1 MDTFTGAPFEYNSSI
16 VNVNIDNRLAGI
28 LSQFNDDYIMDVV
41 NDSLADRIR
50 LYNLP
55 RPNVVNA
62 FETVFKELTNGF
74 EMRNEEILATRLRV
88 YSNIINM
95 ICKYYSLTF
104 IPSDETDSYS
114 IAYWLY
120 DFLVSNFTENLKN
133 FYAFFLIG
141 ERDSIYSGLEL
152 ADTKKA
158 NDGTI
163 LLYSKK
169 LFKNP
174 KLAAIHC
181 NLEYIISQINNFDIA
196 FPTILRYVYQS
207 NPNIS
212 SYISNMVSDD
222 TGTFFRNFY
231 QAYVLNSKDSADI
244 LTYIKLSLQQIGGE
258 IE

>member
-95 ICKYYSLTF
+95 ICNYYSLTF
-104 IPSDETDSYS
+104 IPSDETDLYS

-133 FYAFFLIG
+133 FYAFFLIT
-141 ERDSIYSGLEL
+141 ERDSIYTGLGL
-152 ADTKKA
+152 ADMKKA
-158 NDGTI
+158 NDGSI

-174 KLAAIHC
+174 KLASIHC
-181 NLEYIISQINNFDIA
+181 NLEYIISQINNFDISLQ
-196 FPTILRYVYQS
+196 TILRYVYQS

-212 SYISNMVSDD
+212 SYISSMVSDD
-222 TGTFFRNFY
+222 TGMFFKNFY